1 VNRWRRL
8 LCGTAGL
15 LLLSGSA
22 AGAQPKV
29 DQKLAKTDGM
39 RWFSGGAFEVSC
51 DATGVQGTQILS
63 IATTAR
69 KVDEAVRESRRNG
82 VRAILFR
89 GVTTNACK
97 VDPLFRPADMTPAA
111 DAYFDKFFAEGGQY
125 LAYVEYVGDEI
136 EARTSVGKDVRIE
149 TTVVINVQRLRSDL
163 EQAGLV
169 KSMSDIFRRP

>member
-1 VNRWRRL
+1 MRIVRAFLATVGAAAL
-8 LCGTAGL
+8 LAGPSIL
-15 LLLSGSA
+15 E
-22 AGAQPKV
+22 AQV
-29 DQKLAKTDGM
+29 DQKMAKTDGA
-39 RWFSGGAFEVSC
+39 RWFSGAFEVSC
-51 DATGVQGTQILS
+51 DVVGVQGTQILS
-63 IATTAR
+63 VATTAR
-69 KVDEAVRESRRNG
+69 KADQAVRESRRNG

>member
-1 VNRWRRL
+1 MRRWSHQIGVAVL
-8 LCGTAGL
+8 TGCLMAATA
-15 LLLSGSA
+15 SA
-22 AGAQPKV
+22 QSKV

-39 RWFSGGAFEVSC
+39 RWFSGGSFEVSC

-69 KVDEAVRESRRNG
+69 KVDEAIRESRRNG

-111 DAYFDKFFAEGGQY
+111 DTYFDKFFAEGGQY

-136 EARTSVGKDVRIE
+136 EARSSVGKDVRIE

-163 EQAGLV
+163 EQAGLI